1 MIIILT
7 YSIRETLEDAH
18 KNFTKVDM
26 GKLIEQHRQQNPWGE
41 TGNELQLL
49 HDFISKHIGKN
60 MIIEGALG
68 SIKDYKTL
76 KSMLQTIHHNANI
89 EKVYL
94 APDDS
99 YDRLS
104 NPKKQTIDA
113 LSRWYGHNAQELHLH
128 QETNNQELKRLK
140 KYLERDGV
148 NVIWSETPR

>member
-1 MIIILT
+1 LIIILT
-7 YSIRETLEDAH
+7 YSIRETLEDVY

-49 HDFISKHIGKN
+49 HDFISKNIGKN

-68 SIKDYKTL
+68 SIKDYKTI

-94 APDDS
+94 TTDDS

-113 LSRWYGHNAQELHLH
+113 LSRWYGHNADDLLILQNRSNQTLQHLKTH
-128 QETNNQELKRLK
+128 IEK
-140 KYLERDGV
+140 DGV
-148 NVIWSETPR
+148 EVVWVARK